1 MKSSFFSRHSFLII
15 LVMTF
20 MLPVIFA
27 GTRRALRSN
36 RNDVRDWLPED
47 FPQTADHRWFRE
59 HFPHEQFVLAS
70 WPGCTLDDERLELL
84 ARKLVPHQLP
94 PWAEKAQ
101 KEAGPAADDATG
113 AAVPTSASAAGKQAA
128 GSSYF
133 KRVITGPRLIY
144 ELEQRYENLS
154 REEILRR
161 LEGSLIGK
169 DHYKTCMVIILNGHV
184 EGKELHKALE
194 LIHHY
199 AQQCNIEDP
208 PAETGSR
215 FFLARMW
222 NGFIGLLE
230 EMIFGRAPPPQR
242 RLILGGPPVD
252 NVAIDKEGERTLLR
266 LAGLSAIV
274 GLGVSMAC
282 LRSWRL
288 TFMVF
293 WTALLAAGL
302 GLSLVFFT
310 GQSVDAV
317 MLSMP
322 SLVYV
327 LAISGAIH
335 IINYYHD
342 SIREGGLDGAPENA
356 VRFGWSPC
364 FLAALT
370 TALGLGSLYLS
381 HVVPISK
388 FGVYSALGVM
398 ATLLLLFLLLP
409 ALLDYFPSRQFARQ
423 YGGRGH
429 SEQTASRIELWW
441 RDTGSRIVDRNLLVA
456 AGCAIVMLFCAV
468 GLGRIKTTVKLMK
481 FFSDDAP
488 IIHDYAWL
496 EKNLGPLVPME
507 VVLRFDNQKCPLSL
521 VDRMRIA
528 QEVEEAVET
537 LPPVG
542 GALSAAT
549 FAPDLTPET
558 RRPNAM
564 ERIMGVNP
572 RRVKDNI
579 LNKRLNEHRGEFHD
593 YLAVEGN
600 PSLSELGIGGTLAAR
615 LESAGLPDLKSIERL
630 GIEGSIAERLAELP
644 GIDTQQAAFV
654 EQTIRT
660 WQRQYG
666 VELLRVSTRVEA
678 LSDLDY
684 GKFVDDLKHV
694 VEPVLDR
701 YRAQGIDG
709 ISAVYTGLVPL
720 VYQVQHEL
728 MRGLFNS
735 LAMAFVL
742 IAFVMMVVLRNP
754 AAGLLSMVPNL
765 FPVVVIFGAMGWLG
779 ILVDV
784 GTMMTASV
792 ALGVAVD
799 DTLHYLTW
807 FRRGLNLGYDHKQ
820 AAIFAYRRCATAMT
834 QTTLVAGLGLAVF
847 AFSTFTPTQRFG
859 VLMLVLLGAAL
870 VGDLVF
876 LPALLTGPLGR
887 LCFRRK
893 AGPGEQPEI
902 SAEKSAEPE
911 PVVLPVENPP
921 AQSPHLRSHSPHRS
935 SQAS

>member
-1 MKSSFFSRHSFLII
+1 MKPSFFSRHSFLII

-36 RNDVRDWLPED
+36 RNDVREWLPDD

-59 HFPHEQFVLAS
+59 HFPHEQFVLLS
-70 WPGCTLDDERLELL
+70 WPGCTLDDPRVELL
-84 ARKLVPHQLP
+84 ARKLVPDQLP
-94 PWAEKAQ
+94 PWAQQKAKTSAEESAQ
-101 KEAGPAADDATG
+101 SPAVATASAATG
-113 AAVPTSASAAGKQAA
+113 AGG
-128 GSSYF
+128 GSSEPRYF
-133 KRVITGPRLIY
+133 KRVLTGPRLIY
-144 ELEQRYENLS
+144 ELQQRYENLP
-154 REEILRR
+154 REEVLRR

-169 DHYKTCMVIILNGHV
+169 DHYRTCLVVTLNNGV
-184 EGKELHKALE
+184 EGKQLHRAIAK
-194 LIHHY
+194 IHEY

-208 PAETGSR
+208 PDTSQSFPVRA
-215 FFLARMW
+215 W
-222 NGFIGLLE
+222 NGVITLVE
-230 EMIFGRAPPPQR
+230 EMIFGRPPPPEK

-252 NVAIDKEGERTLLR
+252 NVAIDKEGKRTLYR
-266 LAGLSAIV
+266 LAGLSALV

-293 WTALLAAGL
+293 WIAMLAAGL
-302 GLSLVFFT
+302 GLSAVFFT
-310 GQSVDAV
+310 GQSTDAV

-342 SIREGGLDGAPENA
+342 AIREKGLHGAAERA

-370 TALGLGSLYLS
+370 TAVGLGTLYLS

-388 FGVYSALGVM
+388 FGIYSAIGVM
-398 ATLLLLFLLLP
+398 TTLVLLFLLLP
-409 ALLDYFPSRQFARQ
+409 ALLYYFPSRQFAEQ
-423 YGGRGH
+423 FGGKGH
-429 SEQTASRIELWW
+429 EEGSVSRIELWW
-441 RDTGSRIVDRNLLVA
+441 RRAGAGIVSRNRLIA
-456 AGCAIVMLFCAV
+456 AGCLALMIFCAL
-468 GLGRIKTTVKLMK
+468 GLTRTKTTVKLMK
-481 FFSDDAP
+481 FFSADAP

-496 EKNLGPLVPME
+496 EKHLGPLVPME
-507 VVLRFDNQKCPLSL
+507 VVLRFDNEKCPLTL
-521 VDRMRIA
+521 VERMRIGE
-528 QEVEEAVET
+528 EVEHAVEK

-549 FAPDLTPET
+549 FAPDLQPEV

-564 ERIMGVNP
+564 ERMMGINP
-572 RRVKDNI
+572 RRVKDDI
-579 LNKRLNEHRGEFHD
+579 LNKRLEKHRAEFHD

-600 PSLSELGIGGTLAAR
+600 PSLAELGIDGVLAAR
-615 LESAGLPDLKSIERL
+615 LETAGLTNLKSIERWAA
-630 GIEGSIAERLAELP
+630 GQPIAQRLTELP
-644 GIDTQQAAFV
+644 GMDTAQASTV
-654 EQTIRT
+654 EQAIRS
-660 WQRQYG
+660 WQATHG

-684 GKFVDDLKHV
+684 GKFVDDLKKV

-701 YRAQGIDG
+701 YRAAGIEG

-735 LAMAFVL
+735 LATAFVL
-742 IAFVMMVVLRNP
+742 IALVMMLVLRSP
-754 AAGLLSMVPNL
+754 AAGLLAMLPNL
-765 FPVVVIFGAMGWLG
+765 FPVVMVFGAMGWLG
-779 ILVDV
+779 ILIDV

-807 FRRGLNLGYDHKQ
+807 FRRGLNIGRDHKG

-859 VLMLVLLGAAL
+859 VLMLVLLATAL
-870 VGDLVF
+870 VGDLIF

-887 LCFRRK
+887 LCFRRRK
-893 AGPGEQPEI
+893 RKDSQQQAAVHETD
-902 SAEKSAEPE
+902 EPE
-911 PVVLPVENPP
+911 PVVLPVEPTPGGP
-921 AQSPHLRSHSPHRS
+921 AHLRGHPAHRS

>member
-1 MKSSFFSRHSFLII
+1 MKSSFFSRRSFIII
-15 LVMTF
+15 LVMMF

-27 GTRRALRSN
+27 GTRRALRTH

-59 HFPHEQFVLAS
+59 HFPHEQFVLLS
-70 WPGCTLDDERLELL
+70 WPGCTLDDPRIELL

-94 PWAEKAQ
+94 PWAQQQAQ
-101 KEAGPAADDATG
+101 QSDQQPPTVPALAASPAAAGTG
-113 AAVPTSASAAGKQAA
+113 NKPAEPH
-128 GSSYF
+128 YF
-133 KRVITGPRLIY
+133 KRVLTGPRLIY
-144 ELEQRYENLS
+144 ELQQRYENLS
-154 REEILRR
+154 REEILER

-169 DHYKTCMVIILNGHV
+169 DHYRTCLVVTLNSHV
-184 EGKELHKALE
+184 EGKQLHRAIE
-194 LIHHY
+194 QIHQY

-208 PAETGSR
+208 APDASSEILPVR
-215 FFLARMW
+215 AW
-222 NGFIGLLE
+222 NGFVGLVE
-230 EMIFGRAPPPQR
+230 EMIFGRAPPPEK

-252 NVAIDKEGERTLLR
+252 NVAIDKEGQRTLMR
-266 LAGLSAIV
+266 LAGLSAVV
-274 GLGVSMAC
+274 GLGISMAC
-282 LRSWRL
+282 LHSWRL
-288 TFMVF
+288 TLLVF

-302 GLSLVFFT
+302 GLSAVYFS

-342 SIREGGLDGAPENA
+342 AIRDGGLNRALERA

-364 FLAALT
+364 FLAAFT

-388 FGVYSALGVM
+388 FGVYSAVGVM

-409 ALLDYFPSRQFARQ
+409 ALLHYFPSRKFAEQ
-423 YGGRGH
+423 YGGKGH
-429 SEQTASRIELWW
+429 TEETSSRIEIWW
-441 RDTGSRIVDRNLLVA
+441 RRTGVRIVSRNLVVA
-456 AGCAIVMLFCAV
+456 AGCLALMIVCAI
-468 GLGRIKTTVKLMK
+468 GLSRVRTTVKLMK
-481 FFSDDAP
+481 FFSADAP

-496 EKNLGPLVPME
+496 EKHLGPLVPME
-507 VVLRFDNQKCPLSL
+507 VVLRFDNETCPLTL
-521 VDRMRIA
+521 VERMRIA

-537 LPPVG
+537 LAPVG

-549 FAPDLTPET
+549 FAPNLLPEV
-558 RRPNAM
+558 RRPSAM
-564 ERIMGVNP
+564 ERMMGIDP
-572 RRVKDNI
+572 RRVKDDV
-579 LNKRLNEHRGEFHD
+579 LNKRLEKHRAEFHD
-593 YLAVEGN
+593 YLAVEGD
-600 PSLSELGIGGTLAAR
+600 PSLKELGLGGVLAAR
-615 LESAGLPDLKSIERL
+615 LETAGLSSLRSIEHWAAGDPIAQRL
-630 GIEGSIAERLAELP
+630 TELP
-644 GIDTQQAAFV
+644 GVDAAQASAVEQAIRGWQAAH
-654 EQTIRT
+654 
-660 WQRQYG
+660 G

-684 GKFVDDLKHV
+684 GKFIDDLKAV
-694 VEPVLDR
+694 VEPVLDH
-701 YRAQGIDG
+701 YRAAGVEGIG
-709 ISAVYTGLVPL
+709 AVYTGLVPL

-735 LAMAFVL
+735 LALAFVL

-754 AAGLLSMVPNL
+754 AAGLLAMLPNL

-807 FRRGLNLGYDHKQ
+807 FRRGLSAGRDHRE
-820 AAIFAYRRCATAMT
+820 AAIFAYRCCATAMT

-859 VLMLVLLGAAL
+859 VLMLVLLGVAL
-870 VGDLVF
+870 VGDLIY

-887 LCFRRK
+887 LCFRCRSK
-893 AGPGEQPEI
+893 PSPQPE
-902 SAEKSAEPE
+902 AAARQADDAE
-911 PVVLPVENPP
+911 PVVLPVESPP
-921 AQSPHLRSHSPHRS
+921 GQSPHLRSYPAHRS